1 MVEYSVAHGD
11 LYTRIE
17 AIAKIGDNFRSLN
30 LKNLDVQTAIKKAEN
45 AKSLYEGILANDYK

>member
-11 LYTRIE
+11 LYTRIW
-17 AIAKIGDNFRSLN
+17 AIAKVGDKFRSLN